1 MQDKVTSQGIFMLK
15 KQGKMRLEYTS
26 PFAYLVIINGDKLYV
41 KDGKK
46 TTKIDTQADKS
57 FRQLNEV
64 LSHSLNGDIANIK
77 GFQATYLQSK
87 ELYLVELIPTES
99 GMKEL
104 FTKIKLYLD
113 PHSYQ
118 VAKLD
123 LLEKSGD
130 LTKMRFEQTQTNIVL
145 PDESFVAR

>member
-1 MQDKVTSQGIFMLK
+1 
-15 KQGKMRLEYTS
+15 MRIEYTS
-26 PFAYLVIINGDKLYV
+26 PFAYLVVINGDKLYV

-46 TTKIDTQADKS
+46 TTKIDTNADKS

-64 LSHSLNGDIANIK
+64 LSHSLNGDIASIK

-87 ELYLVELIPTES
+87 ELYLVELVPTEA
-99 GMKEL
+99 GIKDL

-113 PHSYQ
+113 PTSYQ

-130 LTKMRFEQTQTNIVL
+130 VTKMRFEHTQTNVAI
-145 PDESFVAR
+145 PDDSFVVR